1 MNLSTV
7 TETAISKVI
16 IGQFD
21 MDDAVEEIAS
31 FLNLSKD
38 GVIDE
43 IDRRAINMHISLQLE
58 ELS

>member
-1 MNLSTV
+1 
-7 TETAISKVI
+7 
-16 IGQFD
+16 